1 MNTFKSVALTLA
13 AAGAIAGPLAI
24 ATPSM
29 ANDQSISSQ
38 GQHRVDQ
45 QQIAERSM
53 MRPTSAYAADQAAAA
68 PRQCENVEAFYAAA
82 KKAYPAPAPGNASNW
97 DEWTARQDSAIASAP
112 VCS

>member
-1 MNTFKSVALTLA
+1 MNTFKSVALSFI
-13 AAGAIAGPLAI
+13 AAGAIAAPLAI

-29 ANDQSISSQ
+29 ANDQSILPQ
-38 GQHRVDQ
+38 GQHRVGQ
-45 QQIAERSM
+45 QQTTARSM
-53 MRPTSAYAADQAAAA
+53 MRAPSAYAADQAAAA